1 MITVVAAVS
10 GDGYAEKNA
19 EPIRA
24 QGGAT
29 HKTYSESPALT
40 QEDVDNHYQ
49 NYADASA
56 TYYFQEDRNNAA
68 ESVNCVGTVMDW
80 DNEER
85 VVIPNAT
92 LEFNGERIIVTDQNG
107 RFQIPDLPAGEY
119 DCTIRADGYKDAK
132 YLNMRI
138 DNVGSSVIGFFYLSA
153 KSEIRED
160 HNDFRNHSTD
170 TVDDE
175 LEEQDNGTNA
185 MMPAAMSSVPTI
197 KKKVK
202 VEMTDGT
209 VRNMGRAEYLY
220 GATYAEAVSLSDCRN
235 KGMTDTQIWQYYCAM
250 AEITNTLA
258 VYFQNVEMG
267 KHTNADICATTH
279 CQSYGRGAY
288 PAEITEAVDSIFYTN
303 NDGSKLGLV
312 LMHKPTVSTYNYICA
327 FHFSSCG
334 GNGTKT
340 VSGIPYLKEKSCS
353 DLIRGFGGHRQ
364 GLCQCGAAKM
374 AKNGKRC
381 EDILT
386 YYFTNSDTE
395 FCKMVS

>member
-1 MITVVAAVS
+1 MKKKMLCLLLMITVVAAVS

-107 RFQIPDLPAGEY
+107 RFQIPDLPTGEY
-119 DCTIRADGYKDAK
+119 DCIIRADGYKDAK

-153 KSEIRED
+153 KSEIQED
-160 HNDFRNHSTD
+160 RNDFRNHSMD

-185 MMPAAMSSVPTI
+185 MSIIRKGGVSS
-197 KKKVK
+197 
-202 VEMTDGT
+202 
-209 VRNMGRAEYLY
+209 RN
-220 GATYAEAVSLSDCRN
+220 N
-235 KGMTDTQIWQYYCAM
+235 
-250 AEITNTLA
+250 
-258 VYFQNVEMG
+258 
-267 KHTNADICATTH
+267 
-279 CQSYGRGAY
+279 RG
-288 PAEITEAVDSIFYTN
+288 S
-303 NDGSKLGLV
+303 
-312 LMHKPTVSTYNYICA
+312 
-327 FHFSSCG
+327 
-334 GNGTKT
+334 
-340 VSGIPYLKEKSCS
+340 
-353 DLIRGFGGHRQ
+353 
-364 GLCQCGAAKM
+364 
-374 AKNGKRC
+374 
-381 EDILT
+381 
-386 YYFTNSDTE
+386 
-395 FCKMVS
+395 